1 MNFLQQWMHHNP
13 TQIYQNKRSR
23 GRKRSQK
30 EIKCVIQG
38 GCRRAGKGIF
48 LRAGQRSGVG
58 TPQTRQRGPWD
69 HSKACWVCVLS
80 QQQKLL
86 SQYMN
91 HCLRCW
97 SYNDT
102 HAEFSRFRY
111 FNNTF
116 FYKKKKMCLR
126 GIVHCQK
133 SVVSTSVEDLLSFS
147 PSTLYFV
154 PPNDPNAEYKLM
166 HEKTHKTNGW
176 NHFIKGLNNFLIFK
190 NMRSKTCASCVKM
203 ILFNQYQQCSKENE

>member
-1 MNFLQQWMHHNP
+1 MNAPKSYSNLSKQTEQKKEKKP
-13 TQIYQNKRSR
+13 KRNKMCDP
-23 GRKRSQK
+23 G
-30 EIKCVIQG
+30 G

-102 HAEFSRFRY
+102 AEFSRFRY

-116 FYKKKKMCLR
+116 FMKIMCKRHSALCCFNFCWGPIVFFPLDALLHATKWPQC
-126 GIVHCQK
+126 GIQI
-133 SVVSTSVEDLLSFS
+133 
-147 PSTLYFV
+147 
-154 PPNDPNAEYKLM
+154 NARKDTQDKRLEPL
-166 HEKTHKTNGW
+166 HKRLKQFP
-176 NHFIKGLNNFLIFK
+176 HL
-190 NMRSKTCASCVKM
+190 
-203 ILFNQYQQCSKENE
+203 